1 MASASVDRLTDPA
14 ALASQFFSEPAAALT
29 AQNRAALRSA
39 DAPVRAHLARFGLT
53 LEGLLTVGASNAKL
67 AKGAALARSVIL
79 HHLPARSLSQAVYG
93 AAAGPTAPR
102 SRIEGLE
109 ALALRN
115 EIGGLVGAHDGC
127 PWASA
132 GCRSGCLAWAGHG
145 GISTT
150 VASCRAR
157 RTMAFIYNPG
167 GYAVAVLWALAREY
181 KKAQAQGLPLAYR
194 LRGTDDLPWHE
205 IRFTLYADEAR
216 AMAHRYGL
224 PVVPGIGTTIPEAL
238 ALAPGLRPYE
248 YSKAPLEGPYGLR
261 AQRAAGVDTT
271 ASLAAD
277 RPQGLA
283 RSLEAVAAGFRLA
296 VPAGFAKGWELP
308 SGLLLRADSL
318 SPVVRLACL
327 DGDLTDHRWTDPQ
340 GPQALVWDGVAVIL
354 RTKRSAGAGA
364 ASKAFSLSPVVGEW
378 QALAGGGLAR
388 WEA

>member
-1 MASASVDRLTDPA
+1 MASA
-14 ALASQFFSEPAAALT
+14 LASAPFALS
-29 AQNRAALRSA
+29 RADRSAFGSA
-39 DAPVRAHLARFGLT
+39 DAPAKAHIARFGLT
-53 LEGLLTVGASNAKL
+53 LDGLLTVGASNAKL
-67 AKGAALARSVIL
+67 AKGAAQARSVIL

-102 SRIEGLE
+102 SRIDGLE

-115 EIGGLVGAHDGC
+115 EIGGLVGSHDGC
-127 PWASA
+127 PWKSA
-132 GCRSGCLAWAGHG
+132 GCENGCLAWAGHG
-145 GISTT
+145 GISST

-157 RTMAFIYNPG
+157 RTMAFLYNPG

-181 KKAQAQGLPLAYR
+181 KKAQAQGLPLAVR

-205 IRFTLYADEAR
+205 LRFTLYADEAR
-216 AMAHRYGL
+216 AMAHRYGM
-224 PVVPGIGTTIPEAL
+224 PVVPGLGTTIPEAL
-238 ALAPGLRPYE
+238 SLVPGLEQYE

-296 VPAGFAKGWELP
+296 VPAGFAKGSALP
-308 SGLLLRADSL
+308 SALLLRVDTL

-327 DGDLTDHRWTDPQ
+327 DGDLTDHRWADPQ
-340 GPQALVWDGVAVIL
+340 GPQNGADGVAVIL

-364 ASKAFSLSPVVGEW
+364 ASKAFSLSPVVGAW
-378 QALAGGGLAR
+378 QALAGGGFAQ

>member
-1 MASASVDRLTDPA
+1 MASVSVLTRAD
-14 ALASQFFSEPAAALT
+14 
-29 AQNRAALRSA
+29 RAALSSA
-39 DAPVRAHLARFGLT
+39 ISRADRAAFRAAEAPSIEQLSRFGLT
-53 LEGLLTVGASNAKL
+53 PDSVLTVGASNAKL
-67 AKGAALARSVIL
+67 AKGAALARAVI
-79 HHLPARSLSQAVYG
+79 HHTLPARSLSQAVYG

-115 EIGGLVGAHDGC
+115 EIGGRVAKHDGC
-127 PWASA
+127 PWKSA
-132 GCRSGCLAWAGHG
+132 GCQDGCLAWSGHG
-145 GISTT
+145 GISST

-167 GYAVAVLWALAREY
+167 GYAVAVLWAIAREY
-181 KKAQAQGLPLAYR
+181 KKAQAEGLPLAYR
-194 LRGTDDLPWHE
+194 LRGTDDLPWHDL
-205 IRFTLYADEAR
+205 RFTLYADEAR

-261 AQRAAGVDTT
+261 AQRAAGIDTT

-296 VPAGFAKGWELP
+296 VPAGFPKGSALP
-308 SGLLLRADSL
+308 SGLLLRADSV

-327 DGDLTDHRWTDPQ
+327 DGDLTDHRWADPQ
-340 GPQALVWDGVAVIL
+340 GPQDGADGIGVIL

-364 ASKAFSLSPVVGEW
+364 AAGAFSLSPVVGEW